1 MNLRPIS
8 SFFSSDLGIDLG
20 TANTLIFAGGR
31 GIVVD
36 EPSIVVVNKTT
47 GEVEAVG
54 KEAKDMLGRTPGN
67 VTAIRPVRQGVI
79 ADLETTEKMLTHF
92 VQKAHRRKRFVHPR
106 MVIGVPSEVTQ
117 VEKRAVIMSAMRA
130 RASEVHLVEQAMVA
144 AIGAGMPV
152 TEPSGNMVV
161 DIGGG
166 TTDIAVISLSG
177 VVYARS
183 VRVAGN
189 VMDDAVAQ
197 YIKTKYHLLIG
208 ERTAEMIKI
217 EIGSAAPLHRPL
229 TIDVKG
235 RDMIENVP
243 KTITVGND
251 EIREALADSVS
262 AIVRAIRIALEST
275 PPELSAD
282 ISERGIVLTGGT
294 ALLRNLDRRITDE
307 TGLPVLIAENPL
319 SSAVV
324 GTGKLMEKFQLLRK
338 VSIN

>member
-1 MNLRPIS
+1 
-8 SFFSSDLGIDLG
+8 
-20 TANTLIFAGGR
+20 
-31 GIVVD
+31 
-36 EPSIVVVNKTT
+36 
-47 GEVEAVG
+47 
-54 KEAKDMLGRTPGN
+54 
-67 VTAIRPVRQGVI
+67 
-79 ADLETTEKMLTHF
+79 
-92 VQKAHRRKRFVHPR
+92 
-106 MVIGVPSEVTQ
+106 
-117 VEKRAVIMSAMRA
+117 
-130 RASEVHLVEQAMVA
+130 
-144 AIGAGMPV
+144 
-152 TEPSGNMVV
+152 
-161 DIGGG
+161 
-166 TTDIAVISLSG
+166 
-177 VVYARS
+177 
-183 VRVAGN
+183 
-189 VMDDAVAQ
+189 MDDAVAQ

-208 ERTAEMIKI
+208 ERTAETIKI

-243 KTITVGND
+243 RTITVGND

-294 ALLRNLDRRITDE
+294 ALLRNLDRRITEE